1 MDPNANLKEMLERA
15 QQILDDEDEKPDQ
28 RVHSADAVRLAAVVL
43 ALNGWITNGGFLPSQ
58 WKRAGKG
65 YFSTLLPNTAAFF
78 DNEGELLDDDV
89 QT

>member
-1 MDPNANLKEMLERA
+1 MHTFACACLRFPPGQDIKVRHLDTWEAEFEPNGKE
-15 QQILDDEDEKPDQ
+15 
-28 RVHSADAVRLAAVVL
+28 
-43 ALNGWITNGGFLPSQ
+43 
-58 WKRAGKG
+58 